1 MESVERSPW
10 YEGEA
15 HGWDPSEQ
23 PQQYAVNE
31 LHCPIKGSHD
41 YDHNHSIV
49 QLNTGEWLM
58 ESVIYPGKWF
68 LLAVSNG

>member
-1 MESVERSPW
+1 MISAEHGPH
-10 YEGEA
+10 YEGEE

-23 PQQYAVNE
+23 PMQYAVNE
-31 LHCPIKGSHD
+31 FHCPLPDGTN
-41 YDHNHSIV
+41 YDHNHSTI